1 MCLNCVGK
9 NTTGSSRWGCSQRTA
24 TTRASS
30 VWITALLLGIVI
42 QVGCAGITSSPSA
55 GSATMSLTPPSI
67 NFPSVVVGN
76 TDTQAII
83 VSNTGT
89 ESLTVTQATLTGAQ
103 FSVSGVSLPLSL
115 GPGHQTTVTVSFSP
129 TSTGSA
135 SGSIAI
141 TSSVSSTPTTV
152 ALSGTGVAATHL
164 LAASPS
170 NLSFGNVNDGS
181 SSTLSVTLTNDG
193 NVNAT
198 IASVAPTGAGFST
211 NGLSAGTTLTPNQ
224 SATLNIVF
232 APTGVGS
239 VSGSVSVTSNA
250 TNSPAL
256 ISLAGAGVQSTS
268 YSVSLSWTAS
278 TSSEVAGYNVYRGT
292 SPGSYSMIRSSVTGT
307 TYTDSTVQSGQDITY
322 DYVVTAVNSSG
333 VESTDSNQASARIP
347 KQRIPNDPS
356 LTIIGAAF
364 TRWKAAA
371 IHDAPL

>member
-152 ALSGTGVAATHL
+152 ALSGTGVVATHL

-224 SATLNIVF
+224 SATVNVVF

-256 ISLAGAGVQSTS
+256 ISLAGAGVQSTAS
-268 YSVSLSWTAS
+268 SVALSWTAS

-292 SPGSYSMIRSSVTGT
+292 SPGSYAIIKSSVTGT

-333 VESTDSNQASARIP
+333 VESTDSNQASATIP
-347 KQRIPNDPS
+347 
-356 LTIIGAAF
+356 
-364 TRWKAAA
+364 
-371 IHDAPL
+371 